1 MAGGTFDYAKGG
13 AVAKDEST
21 IDKIN
26 RYSRKGQSA
35 IAGLIGQEDEV
46 NYANEMANKYFPNE
60 EEDARGDALRH
71 LLWQGAVQQNQGT
84 APALLSGYGHELGFD
99 MLPPMAPA
107 TEMDLANNRSEE
119 HTSELQSH

>member
-71 LLWQGAVQQNQGT
+71 LLWQGAVQQNQIGR
-84 APALLSGYGHELGFD
+84 AHV
-99 MLPPMAPA
+99 
-107 TEMDLANNRSEE
+107 
-119 HTSELQSH
+119 